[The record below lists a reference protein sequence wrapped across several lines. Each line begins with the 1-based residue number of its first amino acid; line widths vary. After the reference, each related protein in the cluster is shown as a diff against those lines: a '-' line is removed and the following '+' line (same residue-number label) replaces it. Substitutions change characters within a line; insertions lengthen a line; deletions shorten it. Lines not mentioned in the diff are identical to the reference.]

1 MEGFIMK
8 HWKLAGSTAV
18 VALMS
23 GSAVFADVTP
33 EEVWQN
39 WQDTSAAYG
48 QTISATSAER
58 DGDTLVVTGVKI
70 AADQDGVVVDGT
82 IDEINFTDN
91 GDGTVEITLSDSYP
105 IKIHTPATE
114 GVEGSEPADLTITV
128 SQPGFVI
135 TASGS
140 VDATAYA
147 FEGPSVGI
155 KLEAINGVDAS
166 AVDVT
171 AEATLTGVAGGY
183 TVEGSGD
190 AAKKLTSNFA
200 AQSLALA
207 IVGKD
212 AEAGTDVHVTA
223 TVADIAGTS
232 GGTFLG
238 AEAMADLAAA
248 LKAGFTTDANFTY
261 GKVAFDVDVTD
272 AKGPTKI
279 VGATEGGNFNVGL
292 DATRLLY
299 GAGGKGVTLMMSS
312 PDIPFPEVK
321 LSYAEAAFNLLI
333 PVAKTEEPAD
343 FAFLTKIVDLSI
355 SEEIWGMIDPTSA
368 FPHDPAT
375 VVLDTTGKVKLTTDL
390 MDEAAMAALGEAPPG
405 ELHALNLNALQA
417 KIAGAELTG
426 NGALTFDNTDLTTF
440 QGVPAPTGKIDLKLV
455 GGNALLDKLV
465 AMGLLTED
473 DANGARMMVSMFA
486 NSVAEDELTSTLEF
500 KDKGFFAN
508 GMQLQ

>member
-1 MEGFIMK
+1 MK

-48 QTISATSAER
+48 QTVSATSAER

-70 AADQDGVVVDGT
+70 TADQDGVVVDGT

-91 GDGTVEITLSDSYP
+91 GDGTVEIILSDSYP

-114 GVEGSEPADLTITV
+114 GVEGSEAADLTVTV

-140 VDATAYA
+140 PETTSYA
-147 FEGPSVGI
+147 FEGPTVGF

-171 AEATLTGVAGGY
+171 ADATLTGVSGAY

-190 AAKKLTSNFA
+190 AAKKLTSNFE

-212 AEAGTDVHVTA
+212 AEDGTDVHVTT
-223 TVADIAGTS
+223 TVADITGTS
-232 GGTFLG
+232 SGTFLG

-248 LKAGFTTDANFTY
+248 LKAGFATEANFSY
-261 GKVAFDVDVTD
+261 GEVAFDVDVTD

-279 VGATEGGNFNVGL
+279 TGATEGGNFNVGL

-299 GAGGKGVTLMMSS
+299 GAGGKGVTLSMSS

-333 PVAKTEEPAD
+333 PVAKTDAPAD

-355 SEEIWGMIDPTSA
+355 SEEIWGMIDPTNA

-390 MDEAAMAALGEAPPG
+390 MDEAAMAALGETPPG

-426 NGALTFDNTDLTTF
+426 SGALTFDNTDLTTF

-465 AMGLLTED
+465 AMGMLTED

>member
-1 MEGFIMK
+1 MK

-18 VALMS
+18 IALMS
-23 GSAVFADVTP
+23 GSAGFADVTP

-39 WQDTSAAYG
+39 WQDTAVAYG

-58 DGDTLVVTGVKI
+58 DGDTLVVSGVKI
-70 AADQDGVVVDGT
+70 GANQDGVVVDGT
-82 IDEINFTDN
+82 IDEINLTDN
-91 GDGTVEITLSDSYP
+91 GDGTVEITVSDSYP
-105 IKIHTPATE
+105 IKIHTPAS
-114 GVEGSEPADLTITV
+114 EGSEAADLTINI
-128 SQPGFVI
+128 SQPGLVVQ
-135 TASGS
+135 ASGTAE
-140 VDATAYA
+140 ATAYT
-147 FEGPSVGI
+147 FEGPSFGI
-155 KLEAINGVDAS
+155 KLEAINGVDAG
-166 AVDVT
+166 AVDATV
-171 AEATLTGVAGGY
+171 EATLTGVSGGY
-183 TVEGSGD
+183 SVEGAGD

-212 AEAGTDVHVTA
+212 AEDGTDLRVTA

-248 LKAGFTTDANFTY
+248 LKAGFATEANFTY
-261 GKVAFDVDVTD
+261 GKVAFDVDVTE
-272 AKGPTKI
+272 ANGPTKI
-279 VGATEGGNFNVGL
+279 VGATEGGNFNVAL
-292 DATRLLY
+292 DANRLLY
-299 GAGGKGVTLMMSS
+299 GAGGKGVTMSMSS

-321 LSYAEAAFNLLI
+321 LSYAEAAFNLLL
-333 PVAKTEEPAD
+333 PVAKTDAPAD

-355 SEEIWGMIDPTSA
+355 SEEIWGMIDPTA
-368 FPHDPAT
+368 IFPHDPAT
-375 VVLDTTGKVKLTTDL
+375 LVIDTSGQVKLTTDL
-390 MDEAAMAALGEAPPG
+390 MDEAAMAALGETPPG
-405 ELHALNLNALQA
+405 EIHALNLNALQA

-440 QGVPAPTGKIDLKLV
+440 QGVPAPTGKVDLKLV

-465 AMGLLTED
+465 AMGLLTEE

>member
-1 MEGFIMK
+1 MK

-48 QTISATSAER
+48 QTITATAAER
-58 DGDTLVVTGVKI
+58 DGDTLVVSGVKI

-82 IDEINFTDN
+82 IDKINFTDN
-91 GDGTVEITLSDSYP
+91 GDGTVEVTLSDSYP
-105 IKIHTPATE
+105 IKIHTPGTD
-114 GVEGSEPADLTITV
+114 GGKPADLTITV

-140 VDATAYA
+140 VEETSYA
-147 FEGPSVGI
+147 FEGPSLGI

-166 AVDVT
+166 AVDATV
-171 AEATLTGVAGGY
+171 EATLTGISGGY
-183 TVEGSGD
+183 TVAGSGD
-190 AAKKLTSNFA
+190 AAKKLDSKFA
-200 AQSLALA
+200 AQSMALA

-212 AEAGTDVHVTA
+212 AEAGSDVHMTA

-232 GGTFLG
+232 SGNFLN

-248 LKAGFTTDANFTY
+248 LKAGFATEVNFTY
-261 GKVAFDVDVTD
+261 GKVAFNVDVTD
-272 AKGPTKI
+272 ATGPTKI
-279 VGATEGGNFNVGL
+279 TGATEGGNFNVGL
-292 DATRLLY
+292 DANRLLY
-299 GAGGKGVTLMMSS
+299 GAGGKGVTMSMSS

-321 LSYAEAAFNLLI
+321 LSYAEAAFNLLL
-333 PVAKTEEPAD
+333 PVAKTDAPAD
-343 FAFLTKIVDLSI
+343 FAFLTKIIDLSI
-355 SEEIWGMIDPTSA
+355 SDEIWGMIDPTNA
-368 FPHDPAT
+368 FSHDPAT

-390 MDEAAMAALGEAPPG
+390 MDEAAMAALGETPPG

-426 NGALTFDNTDLTTF
+426 NGALTFDNTDMTTF

-465 AMGLLTED
+465 AMGILTED